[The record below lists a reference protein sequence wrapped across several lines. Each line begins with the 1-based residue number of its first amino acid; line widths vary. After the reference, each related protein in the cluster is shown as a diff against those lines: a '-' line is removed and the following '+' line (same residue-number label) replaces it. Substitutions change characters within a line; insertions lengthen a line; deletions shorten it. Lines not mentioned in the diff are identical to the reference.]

1 MTLSTSNRELISALA
16 DGHLHGEVLEE
27 ALDLF
32 TADDLAM
39 ASWADCH
46 LIGDVLRAPAVAAGR
61 LPFHDASTSFLGR
74 FNQALAVSAPPAAD
88 ALPGLL
94 PGVMNVDLMKPAAN
108 DGWFGWKL
116 AAGFATLA
124 AVSVTVWTLSAGQ
137 RDAASGQL
145 AQQSA
150 PVRLLVVSPQGVVV
164 RDARLNELL
173 ASHKQLGSGSAL
185 QAPSGFLQSAAF
197 EITPVSDR

>member
-61 LPFHDASTSFLGR
+61 LPFHDAGTLFLGR
-74 FNQALAVSAPPAAD
+74 FNQALTASSPPATD
-88 ALPGLL
+88 ALVGLL
-94 PGVMNVDLMKPAAN
+94 PTVMNTGLVKPAAN
-108 DGWFGWKL
+108 DSWFRWKL

-124 AVSVTVWTLSAGQ
+124 AVSVTVWTLSATP
-137 RDAASGQL
+137 RDVASGQL

-150 PVRLLVVSPQGVVV
+150 PARVLVVSPQGVVV

-173 ASHKQLGSGSAL
+173 ASHKQLGYGSAL

-197 EITPVSDR
+197 ETTPVSDR

>member
-1 MTLSTSNRELISALA
+1 MTLSISNRELISALA
-16 DGHLHGEVLEE
+16 DDQLHGKVLEE
-27 ALDLF
+27 TLDVF
-32 TADDLAM
+32 TADNLAM
-39 ASWADCH
+39 ASWADVH
-46 LIGDVLRAPAVAAGR
+46 LIGEVLRAPAVAAGQ
-61 LPFHDASTSFLGR
+61 LPFHNASLSFLDR
-74 FNQALAVSAPPAAD
+74 FNQALTTSSPPATD
-88 ALPGLL
+88 ALVGLL
-94 PGVMNVDLMKPAAN
+94 PAVTNTGLVKPAAN
-108 DGWFGWKL
+108 DSWFGWKL

>member
-16 DGHLHGEVLEE
+16 DGHLHGKVLEE
-27 ALDLF
+27 TLDVF

-39 ASWADCH
+39 ASWADVH
-46 LIGDVLRAPAVAAGR
+46 LIGDVLRAPAVAAGQ
-61 LPFHDASTSFLGR
+61 LPFHNASLSFLDR
-74 FNQALAVSAPPAAD
+74 FNQTLTASSPPAVD
-88 ALPGLL
+88 ALVGLL
-94 PGVMNVDLMKPAAN
+94 PAAMNTGLVKPAAN
-108 DGWFGWKL
+108 DSWFGCKL

-137 RDAASGQL
+137 RDAPSGQL

-150 PVRLLVVSPQGVVV
+150 PARVLVASPQGTIV

-173 ASHKQLGSGSAL
+173 ASHKQLGSGSVL

-197 EITPVSDR
+197 ETTPVSDR